1 MGPYLEKGCKKK
13 QLKMCIADLHILL
26 KGQHI
31 NYFGM
36 KHRTRPINNEPSSP
50 KLIAPDPSCGDIE

>member
-1 MGPYLEKGCKKK
+1 
-13 QLKMCIADLHILL
+13 MCIADLHILL

-50 KLIAPDPSCGDIE
+50 KLTAPDPSCGDIE